1 MDISSKALGKA
12 RRSAIKAKTF
22 VPCVPCLAYGRKC
35 NESRPCSRCSRD
47 PGSCTP
53 VYGTKSIRT
62 KPVPENSVERV
73 DRPVT
78 KTSKLLELAPLDNF
92 VPVKKYTSA
101 LGWGIEQLMKFSA
114 RGHPVESLAKFL
126 TSQFFG
132 QNLTAIADAVQSS
145 KNIAENVKMSQSVV
159 KANAAI
165 ASMQLWDMD
174 TNVGFVSIS
183 FDAISG
189 RRRQVLANPCMAKML
204 GMHNE
209 EYLARTAN
217 RDLAFPY
224 TALDSLCLFL
234 FISVRDSFPSSTP
247 RELYARMQSRVGST
261 RRGML
266 VISRGLTV
274 FNDLTQSSEVLCPFL

>member
-53 VYGTKSIRT
+53 VYGTTSIRT
-62 KPVPENSVERV
+62 KPVPGTSVERV

-78 KTSKLLELAPLDNF
+78 KTSNLLELAPLDNF

-101 LGWGIEQLMKFSA
+101 LGWGFEQLMKFSA

-126 TSQFFG
+126 TSQFFV
-132 QNLTAIADAVQSS
+132 QNLTSIADAVQSS
-145 KNIAENVKMSQSVV
+145 KIIAENVKMSKSVV
-159 KANAAI
+159 AATP

-234 FISVRDSFPSSTP
+234 FISVRESFTSSTP

-274 FNDLTQSSEVLCPFL
+274 FNDLTQSSEVLLPFL